1 MSLAHA
7 APVLPA
13 AAHTPL
19 GAEVLRGLTARPK
32 TLSPWIFYDARGSEL
47 FEQITALP
55 EYYLTR
61 TERAIF
67 REHAPEILAAAA
79 GNRRVSLIELG
90 AGTATKTGLLLQAAL
105 RRQQGVAYC
114 ALDVSASALEEA
126 RAGITAQFPGVTVET
141 RVADY
146 TEDLAAIQ
154 PGNNPA
160 SSRLVLY
167 IGSSIG
173 NFDPVDATALLRRVR
188 QRLAPG
194 DHILLGADHA
204 PGNTKDAATL
214 LRAYDDAAGVTAA
227 FNRNALVRINRE
239 LHADFDLHAFRH
251 AARWNPLQSRMEMH
265 LESTR
270 RQRVSISALGL
281 ELDFSPGETIHTE
294 NSYKFT
300 PHSIS
305 ALLAQGGFT
314 VTHSWTDARRWFGV
328 YLAAASLP
336 Q

>member
-7 APVLPA
+7 APALPA

-19 GAEVLRGLTARPK
+19 GAEVLRGLTAKPK
-32 TLSPWIFYDARGSEL
+32 TLSPWLFYDARGSEL

-67 REHAPEILAAAA
+67 REYAPEILAAAA
-79 GNRRVSLIELG
+79 EDHRLAFIELG
-90 AGTATKTGLLLQAAL
+90 AGTATKTGLLLEAAL
-105 RRQQGVAYC
+105 HRQSHVPYC
-114 ALDVSASALEEA
+114 ALDVSASALDEA
-126 RAGITAQFPGVTVET
+126 RAGITAQLPGVTVET
-141 RVADY
+141 RVTDY
-146 TEDLAAIQ
+146 TENLAAIQ
-154 PGNNPA
+154 PPEDA
-160 SSRLVLY
+160 STRRLVLY

-173 NFDPVDATALLRRVR
+173 NFDPADATALLRRVR

-204 PGNTKDAATL
+204 PGASKDVNTL
-214 LRAYDDAAGVTAA
+214 LRAYDDASGITAA
-227 FNRNALVRINRE
+227 FNENALVRINRE
-239 LHADFDLHAFRH
+239 LRANFDRKAFRH
-251 AARWNPLQSRMEMH
+251 VARWNARQSRIEMH

-270 RQRVSISALGL
+270 RQRVSVAALD
-281 ELDFSPGETIHTE
+281 LDVDFASGETIHTE

-300 PHSIS
+300 PQSIAS
-305 ALLAQGGFT
+305 LLAQGGFT
-314 VTHSWTDARRWFGV
+314 VTRSWTDPRQWFGV
-328 YLAAASLP
+328 YLATASLP

>member
-32 TLSPWIFYDARGSEL
+32 TLSPWIFYDARGSRL
-47 FEQITALP
+47 FEQITTLP

-61 TERAIF
+61 VERAIF
-67 REHAPEILAAAA
+67 REYAPEILAAAA

-90 AGTATKTGLLLQAAL
+90 AGTASKTGLLLQAAL
-105 RRQQGVAYC
+105 ERQQSVTYC

-126 RAGITAQFPGVTVET
+126 RAGIAAQFPGVTVKT

-146 TEDLAAIQ
+146 TRNLAAIQ
-154 PGNNPA
+154 PLKSSGT
-160 SSRLVLY
+160 SRLVLY

-173 NFDPVDATALLRRVR
+173 NFDPADAAALLRRVR

-194 DHILLGADHA
+194 DHLLLGADHA
-204 PGNTKDAATL
+204 PGKTKDAATL

-239 LHADFDLHAFRH
+239 LDADFDVRAFRH
-251 AARWNPLQSRMEMH
+251 MARWNPLHSRMEMH
-265 LESTR
+265 LESMR
-270 RQRVSISALGL
+270 RQQAAVRALGITV
-281 ELDFSPGETIHTE
+281 DFAPGETIHTE

-300 PHSIS
+300 PESIC
-305 ALLAQGGFT
+305 ALLAAGGFT